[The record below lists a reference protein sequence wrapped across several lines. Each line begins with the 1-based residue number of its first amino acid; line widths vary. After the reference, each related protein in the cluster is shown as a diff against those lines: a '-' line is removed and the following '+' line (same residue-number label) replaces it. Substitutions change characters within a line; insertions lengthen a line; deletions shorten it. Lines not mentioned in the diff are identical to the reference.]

1 MPIIFPEGTQNYPT
15 GIIQVVSTSD
25 TARRELTSSLYDWT
39 ACQVSITRK
48 ATDSKLLI
56 LGQYFVLTTA
66 HDWDGYFYSSLDGI
80 IISLELSDKK
90 FLDEEV
96 KIDSSSDYVDIYLQS
111 IKVSSNKYEIVDDGT
126 NIVVTF
132 NQALVAEPSSL
143 VANDFLVK
151 GKIVSR

>member
-1 MPIIFPEGTQNYPT
+1 MSRKKPNIITPYNTKGQTNDLIQNIFDDMFVTHHTP
-15 GIIQVVSTSD
+15 
-25 TARRELTSSLYDWT
+25 
-39 ACQVSITRK
+39 
-48 ATDSKLLI
+48 DS
-56 LGQYFVLTTA
+56 
-66 HDWDGYFYSSLDGI
+66 
-80 IISLELSDKK
+80 ISLEGVLFTLTLSNKK

-143 VANDFLVK
+143 VASDFLVK

>member
-1 MPIIFPEGTQNYPT
+1 MSRKKPNIITPYDTKGQSNDLIQN
-15 GIIQVVSTSD
+15 IFDDMFVSHHTPN
-25 TARRELTSSLYDWT
+25 SLN
-39 ACQVSITRK
+39 
-48 ATDSKLLI
+48 LN
-56 LGQYFVLTTA
+56 
-66 HDWDGYFYSSLDGI
+66 GI
-80 IISLELSDKK
+80 IITLTLTNKK

-111 IKVSSNKYEIVDDGT
+111 IKISSDKYEIIDDGT

-132 NQALVAEPSSL
+132 NQALVAEPDSL

>member
-1 MPIIFPEGTQNYPT
+1 MSRKKPNIITPYDNKGKSNDLIQNIFDDMFVT
-15 GIIQVVSTSD
+15 HHT
-25 TARRELTSSLYDWT
+25 
-39 ACQVSITRK
+39 
-48 ATDSKLLI
+48 TDS
-56 LGQYFVLTTA
+56 
-66 HDWDGYFYSSLDGI
+66 
-80 IISLELSDKK
+80 ISLECVIFTLTLSNKK

>member
-1 MPIIFPEGTQNYPT
+1 MSRKKPNIITPYDNKGKSNDLIQNIFDDMFISHHTPDSISVN
-15 GIIQVVSTSD
+15 GIIV
-25 TARRELTSSLYDWT
+25 
-39 ACQVSITRK
+39 
-48 ATDSKLLI
+48 
-56 LGQYFVLTTA
+56 
-66 HDWDGYFYSSLDGI
+66 
-80 IISLELSDKK
+80 SLELSDKK
-90 FLDEEV
+90 FLYEDV

-143 VANDFLVK
+143 VASDFLVK

>member
-1 MPIIFPEGTQNYPT
+1 M
-15 GIIQVVSTSD
+15 S
-25 TARRELTSSLYDWT
+25 
-39 ACQVSITRK
+39 RK
-48 ATDSKLLI
+48 KPDILVPYDSKAKSNDLI
-56 LGQYFVLTTA
+56 QNIFDDMFVTHHTP
-66 HDWDGYFYSSLDGI
+66 DS
-80 IISLELSDKK
+80 ISLEGVLFTLTLSNKK

-143 VANDFLVK
+143 VASDFLVK

>member
-1 MPIIFPEGTQNYPT
+1 MSRKKPNIITPYDTKGQSNDLIQN
-15 GIIQVVSTSD
+15 IFDDMFVSHHTPN
-25 TARRELTSSLYDWT
+25 SLNL
-39 ACQVSITRK
+39 S
-48 ATDSKLLI
+48 
-56 LGQYFVLTTA
+56 
-66 HDWDGYFYSSLDGI
+66 GI
-80 IISLELSDKK
+80 IITLTLTNKK

-111 IKVSSNKYEIVDDGT
+111 IKISSDKYEIIDDGT

-132 NQALVAEPSSL
+132 NQALVAEPDSL

>member
-1 MPIIFPEGTQNYPT
+1 MIENIFDDMFVTHHTP
-15 GIIQVVSTSD
+15 
-25 TARRELTSSLYDWT
+25 
-39 ACQVSITRK
+39 
-48 ATDSKLLI
+48 DS
-56 LGQYFVLTTA
+56 
-66 HDWDGYFYSSLDGI
+66 
-80 IISLELSDKK
+80 ISLEGVIFTLTLSNKK

-111 IKVSSNKYEIVDDGT
+111 IKISSDKYEIIDDGT

>member
-1 MPIIFPEGTQNYPT
+1 MSRKKPNIITPYDTKGQSNDLIQN
-15 GIIQVVSTSD
+15 IFDDMFVSHHTPN
-25 TARRELTSSLYDWT
+25 SLN
-39 ACQVSITRK
+39 
-48 ATDSKLLI
+48 
-56 LGQYFVLTTA
+56 
-66 HDWDGYFYSSLDGI
+66 LDGI
-80 IISLELSDKK
+80 IITLTLTNKK

-111 IKVSSNKYEIVDDGT
+111 IKISSDKYEIIDDGT

-132 NQALVAEPSSL
+132 NQALVAEPDSL